1 MAVSTAWLRCPQETR
16 TAISNSRVS
25 MSRRLRERLLRT
37 IMMPALLVA
46 FAFSASLAA
55 AAESETGPKLPRFAS
70 LRSDQV
76 NLRVGP
82 GENYP
87 IEWVLTRKEMP
98 VEIIR
103 AFENWRMIRDWQ
115 GTEGWVHERMLTGKR
130 AVVIKGGIR
139 ALHRQPEVT
148 SPPVARAE
156 PGVVARLLECRADW
170 CRIDAADHA
179 GWVQRADL
187 WGVYPDEV
195 LQ

>member
-1 MAVSTAWLRCPQETR
+1 
-16 TAISNSRVS
+16 
-25 MSRRLRERLLRT
+25 MSRRQAGHRFAARLLGVLIAT
-37 IMMPALLVA
+37 LVIA
-46 FAFSASLAA
+46 APPAA
-55 AAESETGPKLPRFAS
+55 AGESEGGQKLPRFVS

-98 VEIIR
+98 VEIVKE
-103 AFENWRMIRDWQ
+103 FENWRMIRDWQ

-139 ALHRQPEVT
+139 TLHRQPDPA
-148 SPPVARAE
+148 SPPVARAQ
-156 PGVVARLLECRADW
+156 PGVIAKLLECRSDW

-179 GWVQRADL
+179 GWVQRGDL
-187 WGVYPDEV
+187 WGVYPDEIV
-195 LQ
+195 Q